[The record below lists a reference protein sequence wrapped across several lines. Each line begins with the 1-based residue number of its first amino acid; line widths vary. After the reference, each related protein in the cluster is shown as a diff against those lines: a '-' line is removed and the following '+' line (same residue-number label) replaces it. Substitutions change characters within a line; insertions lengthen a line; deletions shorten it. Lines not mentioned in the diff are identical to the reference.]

1 MSVPA
6 SSLATVVD
14 SYGLPKPALDA
25 PCLRY
30 RRDVVWDIPMG
41 HLCLPP
47 SDQRSCWTFSIAQSC
62 FPAPLSC
69 QSPYPYSLVAV
80 VTTPSL
86 GILFPF
92 VDQRQG

>member
-25 PCLRY
+25 LVCVTAAMWSGTSQWAICAC
-30 RRDVVWDIPMG
+30 RRAINGAAGP
-41 HLCLPP
+41 
-47 SDQRSCWTFSIAQSC
+47 FSIAQSC

-80 VTTPSL
+80 VTTPSP